1 MSGAASRAIAAQA
14 LVAVLRDDLHLNT
27 ALRHTLPAGFAAR
40 DAALV
45 QELCYGV
52 SRYRPRLE
60 FWLSQLLNQ
69 PLKSADLDL
78 HILLMMGLYQLVAM
92 RVPAHAAVKE
102 TAEACRTLGKPWAVK
117 LLNAILRRFQRE
129 QLSLQD
135 AADRDEMARYM
146 HPRWFIRRLQDEWP
160 EHWQSILDANNARP
174 PLSLRVNRCRA
185 QRDAVLQELA
195 VAGIPARAASV
206 STDGA
211 ILETAMDVTA
221 LPGFDAGHFS
231 VQDEAAQLAAGL
243 LDVHPGMRVLD
254 ACAAPGGKTGHILE
268 SCPAVQELVALDS
281 DALRS
286 TRIRENLDRLGLQ
299 ATLQVADAAQ
309 PEAWWDGRGFE
320 RILLDAPCSATG
332 VIRRHPEIKLRRQP
346 QDVCAA
352 ANLQAQLLAALWPLL
367 APGGKLLYVTCS
379 VLAEENGDQIA
390 AFLAAHDDVQ
400 PVPLPDTWG
409 VAAGAGRQ
417 ILTGQ
422 DGMDGFYYACLS
434 KH

>member
-1 MSGAASRAIAAQA
+1 
-14 LVAVLRDDLHLNT
+14 
-27 ALRHTLPAGFAAR
+27 
-40 DAALV
+40 
-45 QELCYGV
+45 
-52 SRYRPRLE
+52 
-60 FWLSQLLNQ
+60 
-69 PLKSADLDL
+69 
-78 HILLMMGLYQLVAM
+78 
-92 RVPAHAAVKE
+92 
-102 TAEACRTLGKPWAVK
+102 
-117 LLNAILRRFQRE
+117 
-129 QLSLQD
+129 
-135 AADRDEMARYM
+135 
-146 HPRWFIRRLQDEWP
+146 
-160 EHWQSILDANNARP
+160 
-174 PLSLRVNRCRA
+174 VNRCSA

-195 VAGIPARAASV
+195 VAGIPARAASI
-206 STDGA
+206 STDGV

-346 QDVCAA
+346 QDVGAA